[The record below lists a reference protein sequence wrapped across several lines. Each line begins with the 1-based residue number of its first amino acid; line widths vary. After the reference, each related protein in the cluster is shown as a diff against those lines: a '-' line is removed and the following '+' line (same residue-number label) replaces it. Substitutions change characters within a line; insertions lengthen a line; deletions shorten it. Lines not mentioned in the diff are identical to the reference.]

1 MSVTFPP
8 ASVQPGE
15 EQVVFRR
22 ISWDAYE
29 KLNDELGEGRN
40 PRMIYCDGKLT
51 IMVTSRKH
59 DWYAE
64 RLGQMIVALA
74 SALRIPWEDAGQATF
89 RRKGMSAGLEGD
101 KTYYLAEHAKLMKGS
116 RNLDLDVQPPPDLAI
131 EVEVSH
137 PADSALA
144 AWGRLGVPEVW
155 RFDPVGEQVG
165 FCLRCKDES
174 YSLSKRSLAFPFLT
188 TEDVL
193 EQMLLAD
200 KIGAWDWYDQLGEW
214 VQSVVLPRLKGDRE

>member
-1 MSVTFPP
+1 MSMTIPRAPV
-8 ASVQPGE
+8 APGD
-15 EQVVFRR
+15 EQVVLRR
-22 ISWDAYE
+22 ISWGTYE

-40 PRMIYCDGKLT
+40 PRMIYCDGELT
-51 IMVTSRKH
+51 IMVTSRRH

-89 RRKGMSAGLEGD
+89 RRKDMNAGLEGD
-101 KTYYLAEHAKLMKGS
+101 KTYYLAEHAKLMKGP
-116 RNLDLDVQPPPDLAI
+116 RDIDLDVQPPPDLAI

-137 PADSALA
+137 SADSALT

-155 RFDPVGEQVG
+155 RFDPVEEQVG
-165 FCLRCKDES
+165 FCLRCEDETYTVS
-174 YSLSKRSLAFPFLT
+174 QRSVAFPLLT

-193 EQMLLAD
+193 NQMRLAD
-200 KIGAWDWYDQLGEW
+200 KLGASDWYDQLGDW
-214 VQSVVLPRLKGDRE
+214 IRSVILPRLKGDS